1 MEITNNKIA
10 LITGASSGIGAEF
23 ARQLAGQGFSLLLTA
38 RRKEKLETLAQE
50 IRDKNGVDVEVLPAD
65 LSLDEGIRKVEMR
78 IGELEHLELLVNNAG
93 YGISGRFYKSDI
105 QRQLGMI
112 QVHVIASVRLARAAL
127 PQMVERGRGG
137 IINVSSLS
145 AFMPSTSVTYSATKA
160 YLVTFSQALQN
171 ELINKGVRVQA
182 LCPGFFDSE
191 FHDSP
196 EYSRFNRSQIPGF
209 LWLKSEEVVSESLR
223 DLERGK
229 VICIPGRLYRLIT
242 KLATGWLTGPLL
254 RVIFRRVIQQRR
266 YANIIEE

>member
-1 MEITNNKIA
+1 MSDGKIA
-10 LITGASSGIGAEF
+10 LITGASSGLGAEF
-23 ARQLAGQGFSLLLTA
+23 ARQLAAEGYALVLTA
-38 RRKEKLETLAQE
+38 RRKEKLDALAQE
-50 IRDKNGVDVEVLPAD
+50 IQAKHEVNAEILLAD
-65 LSLDEGIRKVEMR
+65 LSLGDGIKLVERR
-78 IGELEHLELLVNNAG
+78 INELEHVELLVNNAG

-105 QRQLGMI
+105 QRQLDMI

-127 PQMVERGRGG
+127 PQMVERRQGG

-171 ELINKGVRVQA
+171 ELINTGVRVQA
-182 LCPGFFDSE
+182 LCPGFFESE

-196 EYSRFNRSQIPGF
+196 EYRRFNRSQIPGF

-242 KLATGWLTGPLL
+242 RLATGWLTGSLL
-254 RVIFRRVIQQRR
+254 RIVLQRVIQQRR
-266 YANIIEE
+266 YVNIIEE